1 MGAARS
7 EADRLLSARP
17 PGLKSG
23 LHMVRRTATA
33 ASVAL
38 SPCRP
43 VALSHDRTVSCGA
56 GTSVPADRRQRVSTD
71 ADRTHRTDQRVA
83 VTVWYP
89 QIRLSTPRSIAAVFR
104 IRSSTAAIATR
115 GTMLAPIRM
124 GANE

>member
-7 EADRLLSARP
+7 EADGLLSARP
-17 PGLKSG
+17 PGLKSR

-33 ASVAL
+33 APRTRGTVAL
-38 SPCRP
+38 SPR
-43 VALSHDRTVSCGA
+43 RTVACGA

-71 ADRTHRTDQRVA
+71 ADGTHRTDQRVA